1 MMELGEAR
9 DNGIVDVGG
18 VNVNEEKMKDYL
30 WHSYLNGKNL
40 SVTGKVMQLELKLNT
55 MFEWAEGLDLTTEQ
69 RLQLNEM
76 RL

>member
-1 MMELGEAR
+1 MTEETIK

-55 MFEWAEGLDLTTEQ
+55 ILEWASDLDLTTEQ
-69 RLQLNEM
+69 RLQLNEFK
-76 RL
+76 L

>member
-1 MMELGEAR
+1 MEQETIK

-18 VNVNEEKMKDYL
+18 INVNEEKMKDYL

-55 MFEWAEGLDLTTEQ
+55 MFEWASGLELTTEQ
-69 RLQLNEM
+69 RLQLNEFK
-76 RL
+76 L

>member
-1 MMELGEAR
+1 MEFGEAK

-55 MFEWAEGLDLTTEQ
+55 LFEWIDGIKLTKKQKE
-69 RLQLNEM
+69 QLNKL
-76 RL
+76 RI

>member
-1 MMELGEAR
+1 MELGEAK

-55 MFEWAEGLDLTTEQ
+55 MFEWAEGLELTTEQ

>member
-1 MMELGEAR
+1 MEFGEAK

-30 WHSYLNGKNL
+30 WYSYLNGKNL

-55 MFEWAEGLDLTTEQ
+55 ILEWASDLDLTTEQ
-69 RLQLNEM
+69 RLQLNEFK
-76 RL
+76 L